1 MKDASKTTYFLVN
14 GSALHMTIFYFIGIF
29 VILCVEV
36 AEHVILLVVTF
47 TYN

>member
-14 GSALHMTIFYFIGIF
+14 GRALHITIFYFIDIF
-29 VILCVEV
+29 VILGVKV
-36 AEHVILLVVTF
+36 AEHMILLVVTF